1 MIDLYYAPTPNGWK
15 ISIMLEECEIDY
27 NVIPV
32 NLGTGD
38 QFKPEFL
45 KISPNNRMPVIVDHD
60 NIIDEEP
67 LSIFESGAI
76 LMYLGEKTGKFFPT
90 QSPEKEKV
98 LEWLFWQVG
107 GLGPM
112 AGQVSHFVNYAT
124 NFPGDH
130 SYSEKRYKNEYDRL
144 LGVMNTVLEQ
154 REYLA
159 GDYSIA
165 DMASFPWI
173 TAYKRYEVDLDLFVN
188 VRRWFDSIKSRPAG
202 RKGIDVGKENRS
214 VGKGITKEGL
224 KTMGSQASKSIAEIV
239 PEKSWRAPICRAC
252 ETHFLRIW
260 LWQVQVV
267 GKMFPVPQDVPNNK
281 TPLLW
286 R

>member
-15 ISIMLEECEIDY
+15 ISIMLEEAEIEY

-32 NLGTGD
+32 NLGAGD

-60 NIIDEEP
+60 GPQGEEI
-67 LSIFESGAI
+67 SVFESGAI
-76 LMYLGEKTGKFFPT
+76 LMYLGEKSGKFFP
-90 QSPEKEKV
+90 QSDKERIRV
-98 LEWLFWQVG
+98 LEWLFWQIG

-112 AGQVSHFVNYAT
+112 AGQVSHFVNYAP

-144 LGVMNTVLEQ
+144 LGVMDMVLEE
-154 REYLA
+154 RDYLA

-173 TAYKRYEVDLDLFVN
+173 TAYKRYEVNLDTFKN
-188 VRRWFDSIKSRPAG
+188 VRRWFDEIKSRPAV
-202 RKGIDVGKENRS
+202 RKGMDVGKENRNF
-214 VGKGITKEGL
+214 GKGISKESL
-224 KTMGSQASKSIAEIV
+224 KTMFGQDSKSIKEEA
-239 PEKSWRAPICRAC
+239 KKK
-252 ETHFLRIW
+252 L
-260 LWQVQVV
+260 
-267 GKMFPVPQDVPNNK
+267 KD
-281 TPLLW
+281 
-286 R
+286 